1 MSKRILAVIATCM
14 LTMLANSAIAQDAP
28 KKKWERGGNST
39 LDSHRNILAQNR
51 HILSTGIDPNRVTW
65 IENTRGMHCEDFPQ
79 YRNQK
84 SCEFWNDPNG
94 TSWVTVNGQITEMG
108 QGQVVAVLKRPA
120 GTAQYQLAG
129 SWHYKMHQI
138 AGTKPGASR
147 KFDIEWIADSG
158 TPNMPAEAPAAI
170 AKNEQAPAN
179 DCKKGDIVCLLL
191 NKKLVEATR
200 QAGEEGAMGTTNPIK
215 KK

>member
-14 LTMLANSAIAQDAP
+14 LTMLANSAIAQNP
-28 KKKWERGGNST
+28 PERKGKGGSVNGEAE
-39 LDSHRNILAQNR
+39 LALLSQNK
-51 HILSTGIDPNRVTW
+51 HIFPVGISPGNVRPIPSSKGAQCV
-65 IENTRGMHCEDFPQ
+65 EFPQ
-79 YRNQK
+79 YRQHD
-84 SCEFWNDPNG
+84 CEYWAGNDG
-94 TSWVTVNGQITEMG
+94 ASWVTVNAHMLEQG
-108 QGQVVAVLKRPA
+108 QGRVIAVLKRHA
-120 GTAQYQLAG
+120 GASQYQLVG

-138 AGTKPGASR
+138 AGTRPGASR

-170 AKNEQAPAN
+170 AQNEQAPAN
-179 DCKKGDIVCLLL
+179 DCKKGDIVCLLI
-191 NKKLVEATR
+191 NKKIREATR